1 MFKDLKVPMPDDII
15 PLRDVYEIL
24 MKVHG
29 ADNDASSELPDPVY
43 KFSEQALEIFR
54 QQHDEYIRRKQAIP
68 DDEQR
73 RGVLSKAV
81 GQLARISGVLFGLEQ
96 AFQVAESGE
105 EDFNT
110 NWEFEIDEEACKK
123 GVTIMDY
130 LIEQKFLLMPPE
142 VVLYGSGGENLTENE
157 KFIAEESDKI
167 KKTLE
172 WEGVKGSMGSISAS
186 AAVQHRL
193 FTPPKK
199 NGKGENTAANAVPYF
214 EKLSQISFGKVEK
227 VKKSGRPVTVFRKR
241 KWDELEPDQHETVR
255 KLKVEEAKYK
265 VIFEEK

>member
-1 MFKDLKVPMPDDII
+1 
-15 PLRDVYEIL
+15 
-24 MKVHG
+24 
-29 ADNDASSELPDPVY
+29 
-43 KFSEQALEIFR
+43 
-54 QQHDEYIRRKQAIP
+54 
-68 DDEQR
+68 
-73 RGVLSKAV
+73 
-81 GQLARISGVLFGLEQ
+81 
-96 AFQVAESGE
+96 
-105 EDFNT
+105 
-110 NWEFEIDEEACKK
+110 
-123 GVTIMDY
+123 
-130 LIEQKFLLMPPE
+130 MPPE

-199 NGKGENTAANAVPYF
+199 NGKGENTTANAVPYF
-214 EKLSQISFGKVEK
+214 EKLSQIGFGKVEK